1 MDTHHTPTT
10 LEDEL
15 ETTREILAAIFDQ
28 ERQTLELVKALIG
41 LLTAKAGL
49 DGPTLEE
56 LLAKIMAQQSQL
68 ITIGK
73 MTQADVDR
81 LGKSLPG
88 AVVDAME
95 ERRGPPS

>member
-1 MDTHHTPTT
+1 MDTHHPAAA
-10 LEDEL
+10 LEDGS
-15 ETTREILAAIFDQ
+15 ETTHEILTAILDQ
-28 ERQTLELVKALIG
+28 GRQTLELVKALVG
-41 LLTAKAGL
+41 LLTPKAER

-81 LGKSLPG
+81 LGKSLPE

-95 ERRGPPS
+95 ERRGLPS

>member
-1 MDTHHTPTT
+1 MDTHHPPAA
-10 LEDEL
+10 LEHGS
-15 ETTREILAAIFDQ
+15 ETTHEILAAILEQ
-28 ERQTLELVKALIG
+28 GRQTLELVKALVG
-41 LLTAKAGL
+41 LLTPKAER

-81 LGKSLPG
+81 LGKSLPE

-95 ERRGPPS
+95 ERRGLPS